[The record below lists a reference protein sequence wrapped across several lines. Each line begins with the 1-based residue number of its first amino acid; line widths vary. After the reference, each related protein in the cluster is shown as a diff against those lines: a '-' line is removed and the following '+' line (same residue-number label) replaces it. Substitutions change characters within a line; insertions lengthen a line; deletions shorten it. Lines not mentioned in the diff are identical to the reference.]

1 MRVLIVENEPALA
14 QLVEDVALAEGFE
27 IAGIARNATEA
38 LELAPETDIAILDVS
53 PADQLT
59 GRELARELVNRFE
72 IGVIQLAGD
81 SHSIANQTAA
91 DEAKGPPNAQKIVE
105 GLRLAAM
112 WRRKIRSH
120 PRPDKARDKYSGNLQ

>member
-38 LELAPETDIAILDVS
+38 LELAPEADIAILDVS

-59 GRELARELVNRFE
+59 GRELAKELVNRFE

-81 SHSIANQTAA
+81 PRRIANQTA
-91 DEAKGPPNAQKIVE
+91 DDAKRPPNAQKIVD

-112 WRRKIRSH
+112 WRRKRRPL
-120 PRPDKARDKYSGNLQ
+120 PRPDKARNKYSGSLQ